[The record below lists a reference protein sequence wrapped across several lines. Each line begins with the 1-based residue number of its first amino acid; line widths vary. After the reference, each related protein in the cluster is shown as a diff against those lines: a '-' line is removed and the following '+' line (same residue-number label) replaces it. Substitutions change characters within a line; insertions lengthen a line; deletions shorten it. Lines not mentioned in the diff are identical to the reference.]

1 MLDTDLDIARKVLDV
16 NVVAAFSWIKKA
28 VAAGLGDEEHPAPSS
43 TSPRSPARA
52 PAASSAGTACPRRR
66 SST

>member
-1 MLDTDLDIARKVLDV
+1 MLDSGLDIARKVLDV

-28 VAAGLGDEEHPAPSS
+28 VAAGLGDEAHPGAVVNLASVAGQGA
-43 TSPRSPARA
+43 T
-52 PAASSAGTACPRRR
+52 ASSAGTACPRRR